1 MARVRRDTGQKFGST
16 EYSPSSV
23 SLLVYLT
30 PSICLWH
37 RVIGSPSPNIPSKC
51 PHCPERRGWFALV
64 SPFRIRPYGSRHRV
78 MWVLYAVAVM
88 SLSPAFHR
96 TELVALLSL
105 EVYFRRLNPN
115 PCMGPV
121 KWPEQVKYKSIVK
134 FTGFAGH
141 SATDSRWSDA
151 LYRKPISPPTP
162 LLTRGATSH
171 IIRDGRY
178 PRRLQ
183 HMAGGSFA
191 SSSPPRQAGFYS
203 GRCRARAWE
212 GHARLGK
219 VWMTGVWYGS
229 RCAVDSGYGS
239 GVEGRGSAQYV

>member
-105 EVYFRRLNPN
+105 EID
-115 PCMGPV
+115 GQ
-121 KWPEQVKYKSIVK
+121 QVV
-134 FTGFAGH
+134 GC
-141 SATDSRWSDA
+141 A
-151 LYRKPISPPTP
+151 LPIWISN
-162 LLTRGATSH
+162 LFGATSH

-203 GRCRARAWE
+203 GRCSARAWE

-239 GVEGRGSAQYV
+239 GVEGGGSAQYV

>member
-1 MARVRRDTGQKFGST
+1 ML
-16 EYSPSSV
+16 PSRSCT
-23 SLLVYLT
+23 L
-30 PSICLWH
+30 P
-37 RVIGSPSPNIPSKC
+37 R
-51 PHCPERRGWFALV
+51 
-64 SPFRIRPYGSRHRV
+64 
-78 MWVLYAVAVM
+78 
-88 SLSPAFHR
+88 
-96 TELVALLSL
+96 
-105 EVYFRRLNPN
+105 
-115 PCMGPV
+115 
-121 KWPEQVKYKSIVK
+121 
-134 FTGFAGH
+134 
-141 SATDSRWSDA
+141 
-151 LYRKPISPPTP
+151 RKPISPPTP
-162 LLTRGATSH
+162 LFTRGATSH